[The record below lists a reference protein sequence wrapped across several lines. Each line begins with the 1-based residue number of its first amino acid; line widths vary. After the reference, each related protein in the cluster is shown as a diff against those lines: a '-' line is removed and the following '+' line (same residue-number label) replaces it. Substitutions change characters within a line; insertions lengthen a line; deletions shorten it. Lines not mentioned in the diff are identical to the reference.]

1 VRTALGASWGQVVR
15 ELLTEAMVLS
25 LAAGA
30 LGVGLA
36 AAGIRGAPAF
46 AQANTLNAAKKAA

>member
-1 VRTALGASWGQVVR
+1 MAFNPRPRPRLEETMK
-15 ELLTEAMVLS
+15 TK
-25 LAAGA
+25 
-30 LGVGLA
+30 LA